1 MENKIIEEILKEKER
16 QVSLWGVQNHNI
28 VNYEI
33 PHELRMSY
41 YSLPREEKAKK
52 NCNKAAKEGILTWG
66 DIIVEE
72 LVEALN
78 AKTPEEMREELIQC
92 CAVLLSMVESLQRNG
107 K

>member
-16 QVSLWGVQNHNI
+16 QVSLWGIQNHNI
-28 VNYEI
+28 I
-33 PHELRMSY
+33 PYNTTNISDY
-41 YSLPREEKAKK
+41 YNLPSEKIAKY
-52 NCNKAAKEGILTWG
+52 NCNKAAEIGNLTWG

-78 AKTPEEMREELIQC
+78 AKTSEEMREELIQC